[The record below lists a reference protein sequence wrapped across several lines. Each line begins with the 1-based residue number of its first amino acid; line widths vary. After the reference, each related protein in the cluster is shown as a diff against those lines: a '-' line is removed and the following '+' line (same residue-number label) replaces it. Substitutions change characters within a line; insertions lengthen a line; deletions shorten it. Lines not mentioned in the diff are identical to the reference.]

1 MKSPTGALKNKLGM
15 ISDAPPGDEPF
26 PWTTRFLHLALG
38 MFAPALRTRPSD
50 SDMRSAVAAEHCDAT
65 KAVSC
70 LPETVSSPGAAEG
83 NLNKQLCF
91 TQSGVKVE
99 SDEILGSVCQC
110 LEQLGFAACNHT
122 PVFHHSRP

>member
-1 MKSPTGALKNKLGM
+1 M

-26 PWTTRFLHLALG
+26 PWTTRFVHLALG
-38 MFAPALRTRPSD
+38 MFATASRTRPSD

-83 NLNKQLCF
+83 NLNKQLYF
-91 TQSGVKVE
+91 TQSGVKVG
-99 SDEILGSVCQC
+99 SDEIPGCGC
-110 LEQLGFAACNHT
+110 HRAE
-122 PVFHHSRP
+122 P